1 MNLPLTL
8 LEKAAREDHLAH
20 LLLFHG
26 GSSQYRREAALRIA
40 QILNC
45 TSPSQEGPC
54 GICVACKKINS
65 DNHPD
70 VLWLKPLKS
79 TIGIDQVLSWQ
90 EKVYLKHYEGTF
102 KVSIIEQADLLTLP
116 AANALLK
123 VVEEPPEHSV
133 IILSAGNAE
142 GVLPTIQSRAQLIYF
157 PDLSEEDWYRR
168 LGEVSQPEAE
178 LAYKLSGK
186 NQALAALILEQ
197 GISSLQEWM
206 DKFFQVIEE
215 RSFLSLFS
223 LFPIDKN
230 QASVY
235 LQTLAVRI
243 QEGIQK
249 GKNNPLE
256 LLAIEKAN
264 DALRQQ
270 VNPRLVIEVLALEL
284 FQQGG
289 VLCD

>member
-54 GICVACKKINS
+54 GICVACRKIIS

-70 VLWLKPLKS
+70 VLRLKPLKS

-90 EKVYLKHYEGTF
+90 EKVYLRHYEGTF

-116 AANALLK
+116 AANSLLK

-157 PDLSEEDWYRR
+157 PDLSEEDWYRG

-206 DKFFQVIEE
+206 DKFFQVIKE
-215 RSFLSLFS
+215 RNFLSLFS